1 MQYLFI
7 YTMCIYLI
15 TQNIFQAHILTY
27 SNYYVQISLK
37 QYSLKMYFV
46 APQIHQ
52 ERVHRFLS
60 LPCFGY
66 YLQLRVDANNLL
78 YTT

>member
-46 APQIHQ
+46 APQIPGTNAQ
-52 ERVHRFLS
+52 YS
-60 LPCFGY
+60 
-66 YLQLRVDANNLL
+66 NLCPAL
-78 YTT
+78 VIIYS

>member
-46 APQIHQ
+46 APQIQQ
-52 ERVHRFLS
+52 ERLHSILIS
-60 LPCFGY
+60 
-66 YLQLRVDANNLL
+66 ALL
-78 YTT
+78 WLLFTVEGRCQ

>member
-15 TQNIFQAHILTY
+15 TQNIFQAHILTH

-37 QYSLKMYFV
+37 QYSLKMHFM
-46 APQIHQ
+46 APHIHQ
-52 ERVHRFLS
+52 ERLHSILISTLLWLLF
-60 LPCFGY
+60 
-66 YLQLRVDANNLL
+66 RVAGRCQ
-78 YTT
+78 